1 MKNLNKKEFII
12 SLVLIFNTA
21 FLTIPYTFK
30 NMSLEKEI
38 RLVNT
43 KNKSIAKPDKD
54 FYQIYSNFNNILDEL
69 DIKII
74 SKEADFE
81 TGELKISLVL
91 NSDMNIISNLL
102 ISINKKIPDM
112 AIISANIESDKSK
125 QSEMIFYIKN

>member
-81 TGELKISLVL
+81 TGELKISLIL

>member
-38 RLVNT
+38 RLLNT

-81 TGELKISLVL
+81 TGELKISLIL